1 MSNQKN
7 TDIISIV
14 QNQYRREYTISVA
27 APIEDVCK
35 TFEAL
40 SKTGAY
46 VQYSTFYLHY
56 WKFDVRCYGKI
67 VELDGPPTS
76 NNSVKSVTKITI
88 EQQLDRN
95 GTTLNLSTQVPKK
108 EIINWIVRI
117 FIFFVG
123 ALYFNSSSG
132 LALLGIPILCTVF
145 SFVIYQSTRASF
157 DRMINSLVRY
167 LQEDQVWNGLG
178 SQKPTVKNLWIGREQ
193 N

>member
-1 MSNQKN
+1 MNNQKN
-7 TDIISIV
+7 MDIISIV
-14 QNQYRREYTISVA
+14 QNRYRREYTISVA

-56 WKFDVRCYGKI
+56 WKFDVRCDGKI

-76 NNSVKSVTKITI
+76 SNSVKSVTKITL
-88 EQQLDRN
+88 EKQLN
-95 GTTLNLSTQVPKK
+95 GYGTTLNLSTQVPKK
-108 EIINWIVRI
+108 EIINWIIRI

-123 ALYFNSSSG
+123 ALYFTSSSG

-145 SFVIYQSTRASF
+145 SFVIYQSTLASF
-157 DRMINSLVRY
+157 DRMINFLVRY
-167 LQEDQVWNGLG
+167 LQEDRVWNGLG

-193 N
+193 K

>member
-1 MSNQKN
+1 MNNKKN

-14 QNQYRREYTISVA
+14 QNHYRRELTISVA

-40 SKTGAY
+40 SKTGMY
-46 VQYSTFYLHY
+46 VQYSKFYLCY

-76 NNSVKSVTKITI
+76 RNSVKSVTKITL

-108 EIINWIVRI
+108 EIINWIIRI

-123 ALYFNSSSG
+123 ALYFTSSSR
-132 LALLGIPILCTVF
+132 LALLGIPILYTVF
-145 SFVIYQSTRASF
+145 SFVMYQSTRASF
-157 DRMINSLVRY
+157 DRMINFLVRY

-178 SQKPTVKNLWIGREQ
+178 SQKPTIENLWIGREQ
-193 N
+193 K

>member
-1 MSNQKN
+1 MNNNKN
-7 TDIISIV
+7 KDILSIV
-14 QNQYRREYTISVA
+14 QNHYRREYTISVA
-27 APIEDVCK
+27 ASIEDVCK

-40 SKTGAY
+40 SKTGVY
-46 VQYSTFYLHY
+46 VQSSTFYLYY
-56 WKFDVRCYGKI
+56 WKFDVRCDGKI

-76 NNSVKSVTKITI
+76 RNSVKSVTKITL

-108 EIINWIVRI
+108 EITNWIIRI

-123 ALYFNSSSG
+123 ALYFTSFSG

-145 SFVIYQSTRASF
+145 SFAMYQSTRAIF
-157 DRMINSLVRY
+157 DSMIDSLVRY

-178 SQKPTVKNLWIGREQ
+178 SHKPSIKNLWNWREQ
-193 N
+193 K